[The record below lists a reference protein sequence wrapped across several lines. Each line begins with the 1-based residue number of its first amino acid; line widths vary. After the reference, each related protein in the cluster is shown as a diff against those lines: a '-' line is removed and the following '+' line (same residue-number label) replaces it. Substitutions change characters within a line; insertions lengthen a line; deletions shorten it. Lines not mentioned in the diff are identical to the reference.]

1 MRNFLRK
8 NYLWVIFTFLLIVSF
23 VVLFFYFYQKD
34 NSSIN
39 EKKSQTEAK
48 QLYDRVN
55 KHFLL
60 PTDELPTIA
69 TVTDP
74 EKLKGQAFFS
84 KAKTGDK
91 VLIFTNA
98 KEAIL
103 YSPSLDKIISVAP
116 LNIDENKIKESAG
129 TESPLLNSEF

>member
-1 MRNFLRK
+1 MNDRK
-8 NYLWVIFTFLLIVSF
+8 IR
-23 VVLFFYFYQKD
+23 
-34 NSSIN
+34 
-39 EKKSQTEAK
+39 TESK
-48 QLYDRVN
+48 ELYDRVN
-55 KHFLL
+55 EHFLL
-60 PTDELPTIA
+60 PSDELPTIA

-116 LNIDENKIKESAG
+116 LNIDDNKIKESAG
-129 TESPLLNSEF
+129 TESSLSNSEF